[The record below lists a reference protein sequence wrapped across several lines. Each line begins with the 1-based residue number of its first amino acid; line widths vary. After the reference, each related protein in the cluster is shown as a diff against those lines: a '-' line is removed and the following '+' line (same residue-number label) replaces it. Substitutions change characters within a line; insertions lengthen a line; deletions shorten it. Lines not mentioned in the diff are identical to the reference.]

1 MPHHRTGLP
10 AAVDKHTARS
20 AAAERLDAKL
30 ARTRKQVQ
38 HTSARQKELD
48 GAEHALLDTVHRG
61 PCDLFTGQRGQ
72 PCAARGTGNNAHLI
86 LLIRT
91 GGLAAAP
98 HILSFRLFAAAAGKC
113 GTSLDFFTHYR
124 RLQAFCQLPAGYR
137 IALFQRAAPCFFT
150 SRRKAAPAAGENG
163 HTRPAPPPCLRLWPR
178 QAVPRWPP

>member
-1 MPHHRTGLP
+1 MLRFRQHRPARGRHGRHSRQQRGYGTLMVRRVQQHKIEPFPACGQIHLCGRFRHAGFFKQAGGLQVLPHHRTGLP

-98 HILSFRLFAAAAGKC
+98 HILSFRL
-113 GTSLDFFTHYR
+113 L
-124 RLQAFCQLPAGYR
+124 
-137 IALFQRAAPCFFT
+137 
-150 SRRKAAPAAGENG
+150 
-163 HTRPAPPPCLRLWPR
+163 RPLRGQVRDKP
-178 QAVPRWPP
+178 